1 MIIQQ
6 FEKFYKDIQNDEH
19 HRYKSWEH
27 CFDYFRHDKDKIEI
41 DKATL
46 HLAFYLSSWG
56 MYRGSSYLLQKDYLI
71 NKDLIEHVL
80 LDEKY
85 LPLQIIDYKNIR
97 EKLELVFELKNDIC
111 KYYPQKIKYI
121 DGKEKDIK
129 VSDTLVTKII
139 LGTLGCTPAYDRF
152 FIQGLKIQGLKN
164 YSFNKKSYRE
174 IIGFYLNHSDEIDT
188 LSKQY
193 NQPIMKIIDIY
204 FWSLGFEKFEKE
216 RINKK

>member
-1 MIIQQ
+1 
-6 FEKFYKDIQNDEH
+6 
-19 HRYKSWEH
+19 
-27 CFDYFRHDKDKIEI
+27 
-41 DKATL
+41 
-46 HLAFYLSSWG
+46 
-56 MYRGSSYLLQKDYLI
+56 
-71 NKDLIEHVL
+71 
-80 LDEKY
+80 
-85 LPLQIIDYKNIR
+85 
-97 EKLELVFELKNDIC
+97 
-111 KYYPQKIKYI
+111 
-121 DGKEKDIK
+121 
-129 VSDTLVTKII
+129 LVTKII